1 MRLVERWRTLDPAW
15 RFAFGAYLMARIA
28 LSAWAFVIAT
38 LFPVVVQ
45 NLDLFGEPVLAVF
58 DLASGERYVYSRE
71 VDSTVLTFRPGDS
84 GFVIDA
90 QTGSVWS
97 LREGRAVAGVYTGH
111 SLRASLYSA
120 EEIFPYCGVAP
131 ETNVFLSVWQR
142 FDTNWYLS
150 IAERGYGIPVGNV
163 HFPPLYPLLIR
174 LLGAVLR
181 NNYIAALTLSNVALL
196 IALAVFYRFVAEIWS
211 TAIAKRAIA
220 SLLIF
225 PTAFF
230 LFSGYTES
238 LFLLTALLGL
248 RALQKRNWLWAGFWI
263 FCAILTRLQG
273 VALFVP
279 LGYALW
285 RTRPF
290 DRRMARGLALILP
303 MLAVALYLFIRASA
317 GDISIIPF
325 AESHWHAHL
334 APPWENYGY
343 AIQTLTSGKFDFM
356 VALNFFITTL
366 FVVMLLFGWRRLPI
380 LWELYAASSLIILT
394 MYYVETQP
402 LNSMSRY
409 SITLFPVFV
418 LSGIWSQNAWIRR
431 AIVYPC
437 LALALYLCAQFV
449 LWGWVG

>member
-1 MRLVERWRTLDPAW
+1 MRLLERWHALDPAW
-15 RFAFGAYLMARIA
+15 RFAFGAYLVARIA
-28 LSAWAFVIAT
+28 LSAWAFLIAT

-45 NLDLFGEPVLAVF
+45 NLDLFGKPVLAVF
-58 DLASGERYVYSRE
+58 DLASGERYAYSRE
-71 VDSTVLTFRPGDS
+71 VDGTVLTFRAGES
-84 GFVIDA
+84 GFVVDVE
-90 QTGSVWS
+90 TGSVWS
-97 LREGRAVAGVYTGH
+97 LREGRAVAGVYAGRV
-111 SLRASLYSA
+111 LRASLYSA
-120 EEIFPYCGVAP
+120 EEIFPYCGIAP

-150 IAERGYGIPVGNV
+150 IAEHGYGMPAGNV
-163 HFPPLYPLLIR
+163 HFPPLYPLRIR
-174 LLGAVLR
+174 LSGTVIR
-181 NNYIAALTLSNVALL
+181 NDYVAALTLSNVALL
-196 IALAVFYRFVAEIWS
+196 LTLMVFYRFVAETWS
-211 TAIAKRAIA
+211 AAIAKRSVA
-220 SLLIF
+220 LLLTF

-238 LFLLTALLGL
+238 LFLLIVLLALH
-248 RALQKRNWLWAGFWI
+248 ALQKRNWLWAGFWI

-290 DRRMARGLALILP
+290 DQRMARGLALILP
-303 MLAVALYLFIRASA
+303 TLAIALYLFIRAAA
-317 GDISIIPF
+317 GGTSIVPL
-325 AESHWHAHL
+325 AESHWHAHVAL
-334 APPWENYGY
+334 PWENYWY
-343 AIQTLTSGKFDFM
+343 ALQTLTSGKFDFM

-366 FVVMLLFGWRRLPI
+366 FVVMLLLGWRKLPI
-380 LWELYAASSLIILT
+380 LWGLYAVSSLILLA
-394 MYYVETQP
+394 MHYVETQP

-418 LSGIWSQNAWIRR
+418 LSGMWSQNPWIRR